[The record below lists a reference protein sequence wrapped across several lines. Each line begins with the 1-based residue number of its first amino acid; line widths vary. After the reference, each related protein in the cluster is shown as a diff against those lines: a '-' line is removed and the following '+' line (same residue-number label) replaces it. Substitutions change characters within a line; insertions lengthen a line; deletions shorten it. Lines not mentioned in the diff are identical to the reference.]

1 MHNFFL
7 FGWLIIVI
15 SIYNVIIGI
24 NQTICKDILL
34 ASIGQVKAQC
44 SVATHMLM
52 IKLD

>member
-1 MHNFFL
+1 MVNH
-7 FGWLIIVI
+7 
-15 SIYNVIIGI
+15 IYNVVIGI

-44 SVATHMLM
+44 SVVTHMLM